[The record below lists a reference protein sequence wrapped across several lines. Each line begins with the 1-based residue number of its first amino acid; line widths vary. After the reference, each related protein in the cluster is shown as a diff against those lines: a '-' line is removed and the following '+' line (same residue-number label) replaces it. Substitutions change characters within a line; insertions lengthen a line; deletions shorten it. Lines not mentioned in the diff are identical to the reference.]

1 MRLPAARFALALWFA
16 LACAAVNAQN
26 PPLAGRE
33 YLVLDPPRPVAPG
46 GAIEVI
52 EFFYYGCP
60 VCYEAQP
67 YIARWIENAGV
78 DVVLK
83 RAPSATTESSESF
96 ALTYYALEASGRLA
110 ELHWPVY
117 ENHHFDDRRLNQE
130 SDLLEWLA
138 RNGVD
143 AEAFRRLRD
152 SAENRARVAE
162 GRRLFERYNVRGV
175 PAFAVDGRFLT
186 SARLAGGVKEMMD
199 VVAYLVERA
208 REERRRR

>member
-1 MRLPAARFALALWFA
+1 MRSSAVRFAWALW
-16 LACAAVNAQN
+16 LACACAIANAQT

-33 YLVLDPPRPVAPG
+33 YLVLDPPRAVAPG

-67 YIARWIENAGV
+67 HVARWLEAAGP
-78 DVVLK
+78 DVALRRV
-83 RAPSATTESSESF
+83 PSATTESSESF
-96 ALTYYALEASGRLA
+96 ARTYYALEASGRLA

-117 ENHHFDDRRLNQE
+117 ENHHFDDRRLNEE
-130 SDLLEWLA
+130 SDLLAWLA

-143 AEAFRRLRD
+143 AGEFRGLRD
-152 SAENRARVAE
+152 AAEIRARVAA
-162 GRRLFERYNVRGV
+162 GRAVFEAYNVRAV

-186 SARLAGGVKEMMD
+186 
-199 VVAYLVERA
+199 
-208 REERRRR
+208 